1 MRTVCSYDIHVRYR
15 IYLLIL
21 HYTIHNTQ
29 STMCTQ
35 ARNHPA
41 TRPPG
46 HSSHQDT
53 WTSGHLSS
61 IALPTSLHTHTHTA
75 YTHIYMPSHLVPP
88 RPHTRL
94 KVTFH
99 QPSPTITPL
108 PPTAIYYLPAII
120 TRRQLAASSR
130 CSVFSNRLNSFRK
143 LVYISIYQPY
153 QYITRIS
160 TFVSFISTSF
170 SISMSTAL
178 MCAQ

>member
-1 MRTVCSYDIHVRYR
+1 MYLRYR
-15 IYLLIL
+15 INLLIP
-21 HYTIHNTQ
+21 HYKIHNHPCVLKHATY
-29 STMCTQ
+29 
-35 ARNHPA
+35 PA
-41 TRPPG
+41 TWPLQPPRHMNIRPLVE
-46 HSSHQDT
+46 HSPT
-53 WTSGHLSS
+53 Y
-61 IALPTSLHTHTHTA
+61 LPTHTHTA

-108 PPTAIYYLPAII
+108 PPTAIYYLPTII